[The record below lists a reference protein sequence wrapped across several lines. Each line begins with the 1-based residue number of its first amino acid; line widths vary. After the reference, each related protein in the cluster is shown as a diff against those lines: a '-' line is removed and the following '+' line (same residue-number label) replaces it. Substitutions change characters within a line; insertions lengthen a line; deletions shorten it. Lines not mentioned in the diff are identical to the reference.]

1 MRTAHNI
8 VDAAAAKAA
17 FSWLRFMRRQDRQRL
32 TAQGVWA
39 TSRAIAG
46 FQVNREHGRMSDCK
60 KPLRRTLRIV
70 NARGLHARASARFVK
85 CAEGFDAEITVSRD
99 GMSVSGTSI
108 MGLMMLAAACGSE
121 IEVEAK
127 GPQAREAL
135 DALEALVNN
144 RFDEEE

>member
-1 MRTAHNI
+1 MSERQAH
-8 VDAAAAKAA
+8 V
-17 FSWLRFMRRQDRQRL
+17 
-32 TAQGVWA
+32 
-39 TSRAIAG
+39 
-46 FQVNREHGRMSDCK
+46 
-60 KPLRRTLRIV
+60 LRRTLRIA

-85 CAEGFDAEITVSRD
+85 CAERFDAEITVSRD
-99 GMSVSGTSI
+99 GMSVPGTSI

-121 IEVEAK
+121 IEVEAR